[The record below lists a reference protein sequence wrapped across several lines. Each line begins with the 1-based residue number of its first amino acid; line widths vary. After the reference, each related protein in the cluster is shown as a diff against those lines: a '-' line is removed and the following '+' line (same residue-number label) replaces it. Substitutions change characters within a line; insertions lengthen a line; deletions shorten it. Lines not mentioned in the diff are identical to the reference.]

1 MVQMFDNGITFTCM
15 VVLLLVGCFR
25 IRIRLCVLVIGMVV
39 LDGFLFKVLEVRVGV
54 GGIVCC

>member
-39 LDGFLFKVLEVRVGV
+39 LDGFFV
-54 GGIVCC
+54 